1 MANQPSGPSGQT
13 YPCVQCALYLVEDQ
27 DGPLG
32 VLLRGSDSR
41 GSEQAVSL
49 AVIAPDLDRAAALA
63 AFRAATVEHNVFRGQ
78 VLSFDVMFGPD
89 QARSASK
96 NVPRHTIRY
105 LIGRQLLGLYRGALI
120 LESVRGRRRRRRP
133 DQRCHRFLPQGT
145 AAQVRPHRGRGRRRR
160 PRRGDCS
167 QHASRDGTGPSARR
181 AEHNDP
187 HPARRP
193 RGWPGAVPRNGRTDP
208 GGAA

>member
-1 MANQPSGPSGQT
+1 VVSDSWPPSEHVNVQLGLESWLRRSGRNHRLVGVTGCQHRVFSLADLAQDESAGHGPGLGLGSVAMANQPSGPSGQT

-49 AVIAPDLDRAAALA
+49 AVIAPDLDRAAAALA
-63 AFRAATVEHNVFRGQ
+63 AIRAATVEHNVFRGQ

-105 LIGRQLLGLYRGALI
+105 LIGRQL
-120 LESVRGRRRRRRP
+120 RR
-133 DQRCHRFLPQGT
+133 HW
-145 AAQVRPHRGRGRRRR
+145 AV
-160 PRRGDCS
+160 CS
-167 QHASRDGTGPSARR
+167 TSRTQ
-181 AEHNDP
+181 
-187 HPARRP
+187 
-193 RGWPGAVPRNGRTDP
+193 
-208 GGAA
+208 

>member
-1 MANQPSGPSGQT
+1 MSDSWPPYEHVNVQLGLESWLRRSGRNHRLVGVTGFQHRVFSLADLAQDESAGHGPGLGLGSVAMANQPSGPSGQT

-41 GSEQAVSL
+41 GPEQAVSL
-49 AVIAPDLDRAAALA
+49 EVIAPDPDRAAA
-63 AFRAATVEHNVFRGQ
+63 RT
-78 VLSFDVMFGPD
+78 
-89 QARSASK
+89 
-96 NVPRHTIRY
+96 
-105 LIGRQLLGLYRGALI
+105 
-120 LESVRGRRRRRRP
+120 
-133 DQRCHRFLPQGT
+133 RC
-145 AAQVRPHRGRGRRRR
+145 RGRRRR
-160 PRRGDCS
+160 PRRGDGS